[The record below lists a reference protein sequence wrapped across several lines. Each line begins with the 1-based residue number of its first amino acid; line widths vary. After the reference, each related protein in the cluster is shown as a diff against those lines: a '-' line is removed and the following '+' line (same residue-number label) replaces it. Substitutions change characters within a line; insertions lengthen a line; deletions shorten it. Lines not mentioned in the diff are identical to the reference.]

1 MPILGPIRH
10 FFVPTFHANFV
21 PNFRKLLISLIFK
34 KDFSLLRRQ
43 MLYPP
48 ELRERNKINDLA
60 KLQEVFR
67 KIF

>member
-1 MPILGPIRH
+1 MILIVYRYISVPIFEVSIVPIS
-10 FFVPTFHANFV
+10 
-21 PNFRKLLISLIFK
+21 RKLLKTIYVKNHFT
-34 KDFSLLRRQ
+34 LLRRQ

-60 KLQEVFR
+60 KPQPLFR